1 VSIGSKPNPAF
12 ERDAYRCPL
21 TLRWALSGESV
32 MKKIILVSIVSLVFQ
47 SQYAFSEVI
56 GMKKEDWLKRFKTRS
71 QKGDNRHT
79 PL

>member
-1 VSIGSKPNPAF
+1 
-12 ERDAYRCPL
+12 
-21 TLRWALSGESV
+21 